1 MSECLSVRAH
11 NTTICAPGQIVGF
24 GGGCGTSLVQ
34 ESICC
39 DTADQKD
46 ESQCG
51 AAETDGRSDTY
62 YVREKSGTQTGRHL
76 AADQMPSDTGG
87 KGCVLNVCL

>member
-1 MSECLSVRAH
+1 MRGVSEGVCLSLRTHNTSECV
-11 NTTICAPGQIVGF
+11 PGQIVGF
-24 GGGCGTSLVQ
+24 GVGLVQ

-62 YVREKSGTQTGRHL
+62 VRGESGTQTGRHL

-87 KGCVLNVCL
+87 KG